1 METFSLVE
9 EVLFTYEVSY
19 FFDVNLDPFLGK
31 LVPRLGK
38 KVQTSLLLLPSQI
51 VTLFQVINKGCKG
64 MVGYE
69 LAGLTIKTNYVF
81 HFFI

>member
-19 FFDVNLDPFLGK
+19 FIDVNLDPFLGK

-38 KVQTSLLLLPSQI
+38 KSTNKSSFVAKSNCNIVPSHQ
-51 VTLFQVINKGCKG
+51 
-64 MVGYE
+64 
-69 LAGLTIKTNYVF
+69 
-81 HFFI
+81 